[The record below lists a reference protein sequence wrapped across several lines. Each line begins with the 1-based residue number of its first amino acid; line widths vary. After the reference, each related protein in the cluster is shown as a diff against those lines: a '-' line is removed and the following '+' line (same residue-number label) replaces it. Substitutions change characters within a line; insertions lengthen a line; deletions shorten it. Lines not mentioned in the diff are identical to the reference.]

1 VKRTKFSETRK
12 KSLVQ
17 IADRLFQSMVQ
28 FKRFVEPGRL
38 ALVTYGPEAGKL
50 VTIVDIL
57 DQKRVVVDGPTTGVT
72 RQQMPLRWVSLT
84 SFTAPVQRGARTGL
98 VKKLVAGSIE
108 AFNKTA
114 WAKKL
119 AARSARA
126 NITDF
131 DRFKAQALK
140 KRKAHRVRTE
150 INKLR
155 KK

>member
-1 VKRTKFSETRK
+1 
-12 KSLVQ
+12 
-17 IADRLFQSMVQ
+17 MVQ

-57 DQKRVVVDGPTTGVT
+57 DAKRVVIDGPTTGVA
-72 RQQMPLRWVSLT
+72 RQQIPVRWITLT
-84 SFTAPVQRGARTGL
+84 DFVAPVQRGARTGI
-98 VKKLVAGSIE
+98 VSKLVAGSIE
-108 AFNKTA
+108 AFGKTA

-119 AARSARA
+119 AARAARA
-126 NITDF
+126 NLNDF

-140 KRKAHRVRTE
+140 QRKAHRVRTE

-155 KK
+155 HK